1 MKKILIFTQF
11 YLPGYKAGGPIVSIS
26 NLVEELKNDF
36 ELFIITTDRD
46 AFENKKYENITQNQW
61 IQNKYTN
68 LYYAENKELTVS
80 KIRQLIRN
88 GVDVEEVS
96 RVQYGNIHKVKGMTF
111 DNVIVDLTATRRE
124 DYFTQLRLKYVGY
137 SRGRVDC
144 WTIASQKQYTL
155 GVRQ

>member
-1 MKKILIFTQF
+1 MIDKGYLYEKSLEFTDFLDTRIKSKI
-11 YLPGYKAGGPIVSIS
+11 
-26 NLVEELKNDF
+26 NEEQVRF
-36 ELFIITTDRD
+36 
-46 AFENKKYENITQNQW
+46 
-61 IQNKYTN
+61 
-68 LYYAENKELTVS
+68 
-80 KIRQLIRN
+80 IRQLIRD

-137 SRGRVDC
+137 SRGRIDC